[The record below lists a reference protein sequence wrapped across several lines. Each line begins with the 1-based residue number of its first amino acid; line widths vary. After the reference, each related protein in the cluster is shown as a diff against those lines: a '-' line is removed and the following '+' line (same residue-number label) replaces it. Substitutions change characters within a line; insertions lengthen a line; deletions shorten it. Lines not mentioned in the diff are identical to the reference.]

1 MKEFRIDIKI
11 YQNYLKLSCVT
22 YTKMLIIVLFT
33 STTIASNFNKG
44 ILALIWINI
53 ILSGVIIQK
62 DWLKVYF

>member
-44 ILALIWINI
+44 ILALI
-53 ILSGVIIQK
+53 
-62 DWLKVYF
+62 